1 MNKTFKIIKREFKTK
16 ILTKGFIIGTILGPI
31 LILGIVFGPAY
42 FMTLSEEKTQKI
54 AVVDETGNLFD
65 RLTKVFDDT
74 LKNGE
79 PRYIL
84 RSIEPSRYQSD
95 PEIYRKAIETDSINI
110 LLVLPSG
117 LIGGDTLIYMSKS
130 VTDIEF
136 IRMVRQRINQEVN
149 KIRLIRA
156 GLDPEIIE
164 KSSIRLGIKTIKV
177 TKGKAEEKGLGQEY
191 ISAFIFIF
199 ILYFTIIFYGNSIM
213 QGVIE
218 EKTSRIV
225 EVLLSSSNSFQ
236 LMMGKLLGVGAAGL
250 VQYGAWFLMAG
261 AAFFVAAAS
270 MPELLKFVNISL
282 TTFVFFVVFFLIGFF
297 QFSTLYAAVGAMCS
311 NQQDAQSL
319 STPVTL
325 LVVLPFIISFT
336 VMKDP
341 SSNMATTLSLIPFFT
356 PMLMFLRVTL
366 TTPPI
371 LQVTLSIVI
380 NLLAIVLFTWVS
392 AKIYRVG
399 ILMYGKRP
407 TLPEVIKW
415 MRYK

>member
-54 AVVDETGNLFD
+54 AVVDETGILFD

-84 RSIEPSRYQSD
+84 RSIEPSQYQSD
-95 PEIYRKAIETDSINI
+95 PEMYRKAVETDSINI
-110 LLVLPSG
+110 LLVLPAN
-117 LIGGDTLIYMSKS
+117 LIEGDTLIYMSKS

-250 VQYGAWFLMAG
+250 VQYAAWFLMAG

-282 TTFVFFVVFFLIGFF
+282 TTFVFFVIFFLIGFF

-341 SSNMATTLSLIPFFT
+341 SSSMATTLSLIPFFT

-371 LQVTLSIVI
+371 LQVTLSIII